1 VAQAA
6 LLPELRAII
15 DPPIPPP
22 YEPTVRLTANLGGM
36 PALAGNSVELLSDY
50 DGAIDRIVA
59 DIDAAQHYVHVE
71 YFRFADDRIGARVID
86 ALIRAHTRGVPCRVL
101 IDHLGNFGFN
111 RPVLKRLRESG
122 VAVHQMLP
130 MRPFDNQWNRLDLRN
145 HRKIV
150 VVDGTIGFTGSQNL
164 IENTYHKR
172 GNIRKGLYYIELVA
186 RVSGPI
192 VQELNAVFLTDWQA
206 ETGERLDA
214 RATPETL
221 ALSQA
226 SGDVLCQVLP
236 SGPGFEN
243 DNNLKLFVA
252 LFHAARQRILIANP
266 YFVPDDALMLALTS
280 AAQRGVD
287 VTLIVPEI
295 SDQFLVYHAQ
305 RSYYEELLKAGVHL
319 HRYQSPV
326 LLHSKIL
333 SIDDDIAV
341 IGSSNL
347 DIRSFQLDLEVTL
360 VCYDQRFAADMQQ
373 VLTDYLG
380 HSRLLRLDEWQAR
393 PLLIKLFDNLAR
405 LTSALQ

>member
-1 VAQAA
+1 MDWNWVIIVGALSYAIGIAALFVVPANRKPGEATAWLMLILLAPILGAILFLLLGSPKLSRWRRTQQRAMDDQIKQAVAQAA

-164 IENTYHKR
+164 IENTYHK
-172 GNIRKGLYYIELVA
+172 G
-186 RVSGPI
+186 
-192 VQELNAVFLTDWQA
+192 
-206 ETGERLDA
+206 
-214 RATPETL
+214 
-221 ALSQA
+221 
-226 SGDVLCQVLP
+226 
-236 SGPGFEN
+236 
-243 DNNLKLFVA
+243 
-252 LFHAARQRILIANP
+252 AN
-266 YFVPDDALMLALTS
+266 M
-280 AAQRGVD
+280 G
-287 VTLIVPEI
+287 
-295 SDQFLVYHAQ
+295 
-305 RSYYEELLKAGVHL
+305 
-319 HRYQSPV
+319 
-326 LLHSKIL
+326 
-333 SIDDDIAV
+333 
-341 IGSSNL
+341 
-347 DIRSFQLDLEVTL
+347 
-360 VCYDQRFAADMQQ
+360 
-373 VLTDYLG
+373 
-380 HSRLLRLDEWQAR
+380 
-393 PLLIKLFDNLAR
+393 
-405 LTSALQ
+405 